1 MAPQVAES
9 SPARSNQT
17 NSTYYWV
24 TVHIENSAIRI
35 CKVDETGFNND
46 IYKSNVHSN

>member
-1 MAPQVAES
+1 MGGREGLKS
-9 SPARSNQT
+9 RLSP
-17 NSTYYWV
+17 V
-24 TVHIENSAIRI
+24 ENSAIRI